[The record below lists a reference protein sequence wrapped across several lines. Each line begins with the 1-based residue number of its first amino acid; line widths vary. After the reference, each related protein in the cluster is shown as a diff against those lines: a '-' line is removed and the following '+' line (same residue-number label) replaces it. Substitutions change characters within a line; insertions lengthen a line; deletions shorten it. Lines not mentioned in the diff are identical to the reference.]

1 MSNIL
6 IEKRDSIAFV
16 TVNRPEKLNAIDAPT
31 IQELYDAIVS
41 LKYDDS
47 VRVIILTGAGDKA
60 FVAGAD
66 IEGIAKFTPFEGR
79 LDSRRGQ
86 QVFNFIE
93 QMPKPVICAINGYAL
108 GGGCEL
114 TLACH
119 IRLASENAKMG
130 QLEVKLGVMPG
141 YGATQRLPRLIGKSA
156 ALNLILT
163 GKMIDAREAYRI
175 GLIDYLVPFS
185 GYVEKEKEGVMQKIP
200 DYAGTKIKLLEEAE
214 KLAREIL
221 SSAPIAVSSALEAV
235 NRGMECNPEEGQ
247 KVESDLFG
255 LVLTTEDF
263 QEGINAFKEKRKAV
277 WRGK

>member
-1 MSNIL
+1 MPNIL
-6 IEKRDSIAFV
+6 IEKKDSIAYV
-16 TVNRPEKLNAIDAPT
+16 TVNRPDKLNAIDAPT
-31 IQELYDAIVS
+31 MQELYDVFVS
-41 LKYDDS
+41 LKFDDA
-47 VRVIILTGAGDKA
+47 VKVIILTGAGDKA

-66 IEGIAKFTPFEGR
+66 IDEIAKFTPYEGR

-141 YGATQRLPRLIGKSA
+141 YGATQRLPRLIGKSG

-175 GLIDYLVPFS
+175 GLIDYFVPYV
-185 GYVEKEKEGVMQKIP
+185 GYVEKKKDGETRSVP
-200 DYAGTKIKLLEEAE
+200 DYAGTKIKLLKEAE
-214 KLAREIL
+214 KVACEIL
-221 SSAPIAVSSALEAV
+221 SNAPIAVSSALEAV

-263 QEGINAFKEKRKAV
+263 REGINAFKEKRKPE